1 MKRVLSNAW
10 ENDYERAYLQHIV
23 LVLVGR
29 ETSRQRNTRRDG
41 SGEPTAVRG
50 WRKSSE
56 KNCNNPIV
64 GSDRLD

>member
-29 ETSRQRNTRRDG
+29 ETPGGMDPVSRLLSEAGG
-41 SGEPTAVRG
+41 SP
-50 WRKSSE
+50 RKR
-56 KNCNNPIV
+56 IV
-64 GSDRLD
+64 IIRS